1 MNLVSLEN
9 QSTTVRI
16 ELKLL
21 ERGRSVMKSM
31 LMSTQGIVLGCSGT
45 AEPVG
50 FVLLP
55 LKRAQWSHQE
65 MYVQTSEASLG
76 Q

>member
-1 MNLVSLEN
+1 M
-9 QSTTVRI
+9 TVRM
-16 ELKLL
+16 ESKLL

-45 AEPVG
+45 TEPAG

-55 LKRAQWSHQE
+55 LKRVQRSHWDV
-65 MYVQTSEASLG
+65 YRWTSEANPG